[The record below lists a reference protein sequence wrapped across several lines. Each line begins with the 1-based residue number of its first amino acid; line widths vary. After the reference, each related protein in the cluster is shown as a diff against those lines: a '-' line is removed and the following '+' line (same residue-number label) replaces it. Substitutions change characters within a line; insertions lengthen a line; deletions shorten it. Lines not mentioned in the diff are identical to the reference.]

1 MATTPSTIVVF
12 TEDKVNF
19 PTKYVMVVMK
29 QLFQYGVK
37 NMETSGDKVFI
48 SLSYSPRATTL
59 KRKFG
64 NLPVRYMRVKIDKEQ
79 DFKILEKVVRR
90 YRFNLLDEQVEDLDN
105 SRVEGGGKRKLYLQ
119 PPTLLVDD
127 DDDDDDYDADADA
140 DANANTNEVVKVNR
154 PGSRHQVKRNRG
166 GGEAAAA
173 AAAAAE
179 SASTSATASVAAA
192 AAAAAAPRM
201 DNSPS
206 SNDDAVV
213 VNLVDD
219 FDFTLE
225 K

>member
-1 MATTPSTIVVF
+1 
-12 TEDKVNF
+12 
-19 PTKYVMVVMK
+19 MK

-48 SLSYSPRATTL
+48 SLSYSPRAATL

-127 DDDDDDYDADADA
+127 DDDDDADA

-166 GGEAAAA
+166 GGEAAA

>member
-1 MATTPSTIVVF
+1 
-12 TEDKVNF
+12 
-19 PTKYVMVVMK
+19 
-29 QLFQYGVK
+29 
-37 NMETSGDKVFI
+37 METSGDKVFI
-48 SLSYSPRATTL
+48 SLSYSPRAATL

-90 YRFNLLDEQVEDLDN
+90 YRFNLLDEQVEDLEN

-127 DDDDDDYDADADA
+127 DDDDDADA

-166 GGEAAAA
+166 GGEAA

>member
-1 MATTPSTIVVF
+1 
-12 TEDKVNF
+12 
-19 PTKYVMVVMK
+19 MK

-48 SLSYSPRATTL
+48 SLSYSPRAATL

-90 YRFNLLDEQVEDLDN
+90 YRFNLLDEQVEDPDN

-127 DDDDDDYDADADA
+127 DDDDDADA

-166 GGEAAAA
+166 GGEAAA

-219 FDFTLE
+219 FDFTWE

>member
-12 TEDKVNF
+12 TEDKMNF

-37 NMETSGDKVFI
+37 NKTSGDKVFI
-48 SLSYSPRATTL
+48 SLSYSPRAATL

-105 SRVEGGGKRKLYLQ
+105 SPVEGGGKRKLYLQ
-119 PPTLLVDD
+119 PPTLLVNDD
-127 DDDDDDYDADADA
+127 DDDDDDDDADADA

-173 AAAAAE
+173 AAPAAAE

-192 AAAAAAPRM
+192 AAAAA
-201 DNSPS
+201 
-206 SNDDAVV
+206 
-213 VNLVDD
+213 LGG
-219 FDFTLE
+219 
-225 K
+225 

>member
-1 MATTPSTIVVF
+1 
-12 TEDKVNF
+12 
-19 PTKYVMVVMK
+19 
-29 QLFQYGVK
+29 
-37 NMETSGDKVFI
+37 
-48 SLSYSPRATTL
+48 
-59 KRKFG
+59 
-64 NLPVRYMRVKIDKEQ
+64 MRVKIDKEQ

-90 YRFNLLDEQVEDLDN
+90 YRFNLLDEQVEDLEN

-127 DDDDDDYDADADA
+127 DDDDDADA

-166 GGEAAAA
+166 GGEAA

>member
-1 MATTPSTIVVF
+1 
-12 TEDKVNF
+12 
-19 PTKYVMVVMK
+19 MK

-48 SLSYSPRATTL
+48 SLSYSPRAATL

-127 DDDDDDYDADADA
+127 DDDDDADA

-173 AAAAAE
+173 AAAAE
-179 SASTSATASVAAA
+179 SASTSATASVAA

>member
-48 SLSYSPRATTL
+48 SLSYSPRAATL

-90 YRFNLLDEQVEDLDN
+90 YRFSLLDEQVEDLHN

-127 DDDDDDYDADADA
+127 ATTTTTTTTTTPTPTPMPTPTKSSKLTDLVAAI
-140 DANANTNEVVKVNR
+140 K
-154 PGSRHQVKRNRG
+154 G
-166 GGEAAAA
+166 GGEA